1 MHLGDLF
8 SPDDVIAGLRAPNKR
23 QLLLELSERASRRTG
38 LAARSIFDA
47 LLQRERLGSTG
58 AGNGIAIPHAKLP
71 GVKRLIGVFARLERP
86 VDFESHDD
94 LPVDIVFL
102 LLAPEGAGAD
112 HLKALAR
119 IARLAREPEMVD
131 KLRDM
136 RDAATIYQML
146 TTAPTSNAA

>member
-8 SPDDVIAGLRAPNKR
+8 SPEDVISGLRTPNKR
-23 QLLLELSERASRRTG
+23 QLLLELSERAGPRTG
-38 LAARSIFDA
+38 LSPRLIFDA

-58 AGNGIAIPHAKLP
+58 AGNGIAIPHAKLS
-71 GVKRLIGVFARLERP
+71 GIKSLKVIFARLERAI
-86 VDFESHDD
+86 DFDSHDD

-119 IARLAREPEMVD
+119 IARLAREPEMID
-131 KLRDM
+131 KLRDT
-136 RDAATIYQML
+136 RDAATLYQML
-146 TTAPTSNAA
+146 TTDATSNAA